1 MRRSWS
7 LGLLVA
13 AWLVTRGLVVW
24 LLRGRHSWVE
34 GDLAYYAASLGS
46 LEELGLG
53 RTLVEYPLPGVVVVA
68 VPWLL
73 AELFASADAY
83 GEVVLLLSLGA
94 DAAFTALL
102 ATHAARTSG
111 SRFAVAVW
119 LLAVPLLGA
128 TAYARF
134 DLVPGLLAGTGL
146 LLAARRPG
154 TAAVSAAL
162 ATGLKLWP
170 ALVLPAL
177 AVTRWSR
184 HTVLVAVSAV
194 GTVLAGATVLVA
206 GWERLVSPLTW
217 QAERGLQIESVAAT
231 PAMLAWA
238 FAPGRHAVGFTE
250 HNAYEVAG
258 PGVGELLLASQVV
271 TLEAVAGLLLL
282 WGVALRRG
290 DRVGTATVA
299 WMSLAAVGAFMVTS
313 KVLSPQY
320 LLWLLPLAA
329 AATAVSPQR
338 SLRAWAALLLV
349 ATGLTQ
355 VVFPELYGHLT
366 GDGELTRSVVVVLA
380 LRNALLLALVVWAA
394 VAAVRGVSA
403 AGRSPAS
410 PRDPRGTTPASVAA
424 ERPTA
429 T

>member
-1 MRRSWS
+1 MRRASS
-7 LGLLVA
+7 VGLLVA

-46 LEELGLG
+46 LDALGPG
-53 RTLVEYPLPGVVVVA
+53 RALVEYPLPGVVVVA

-73 AELFASADAY
+73 AEVFASAEAY
-83 GEVVLLLSLGA
+83 DEVVLVLSLGA
-94 DAAFTALL
+94 DAAFTVLL
-102 ATHAARTSG
+102 AAHARTSG
-111 SRFAVAVW
+111 RTPVTVW

-128 TAYARF
+128 TTYARF
-134 DLVPGLLAGTGL
+134 DLVPGLLAGAGL

-154 TAAVSAAL
+154 VAAVSLAL

-177 AVTRWSR
+177 AVPQWSR
-184 HTVLVAVSAV
+184 RVVVVVVAAV
-194 GTVLAGATVLVA
+194 GAVLATATVAVA
-206 GWERLVSPLTW
+206 GWDRLVSPLTW
-217 QAERGLQIESVAAT
+217 QAERGLQLESVAAT
-231 PAMLAWA
+231 PAVLVWA
-238 FAPGRHAVGFTE
+238 FAPGQHAVGFTE
-250 HNAYEVAG
+250 HNAFEVAG
-258 PGVGELLLASQVV
+258 PGVGELLLVAQVL
-271 TLEAVAGLLLL
+271 TLMAVVGLLVL
-282 WGVALRRG
+282 WGAALRRG
-290 DRVGTATVA
+290 DRVGPATVA

-338 SLRAWAALLLV
+338 SLRAWAGVLLV

-366 GDGELTRSVVVVLA
+366 RDGELTRAVVVVLA
-380 LRNALLLALVVWAA
+380 VRNALLVALVVWAA

-410 PRDPRGTTPASVAA
+410 RRGLRGTTPAPAVAG
-424 ERPTA
+424 RPTA

>member
-1 MRRSWS
+1 MRRVWS
-7 LGLLVA
+7 VGLLVV
-13 AWLVTRGLVVW
+13 AWLLTRGLVVW
-24 LLRGRHSWVE
+24 LLRDRHSWVT
-34 GDLAYYAASLGS
+34 GDLAYYAASLAS
-46 LEELGLG
+46 VEEAGLA

-73 AELFASADAY
+73 AGLFAGQDAY
-83 GEVVLLLSLGA
+83 GEVVLLLSLAA
-94 DAAFTALL
+94 DAAFTVLL
-102 ATHAARTSG
+102 AVHARTSG
-111 SRFAVAVW
+111 RAGVVVW

-134 DLVPGLLAGTGL
+134 DLVPGLLAGAGL
-146 LLAARRPG
+146 LLASRRPG
-154 TAAVSAAL
+154 AAAASAAL

-177 AVTRWSR
+177 AVPRWSR
-184 HTVLVAVSAV
+184 RVVVVAVVTV
-194 GTVLAGATVLVA
+194 GAVLAGATFLAA
-206 GWERLVSPLTW
+206 GWERVVSPLTW

-258 PGVGELLLASQVV
+258 PGVGELLLASQVLTV
-271 TLEAVAGLLLL
+271 AAVVGLLVL
-282 WGVALRRG
+282 WGAALRRG
-290 DRVGTATVA
+290 DRVGPATVA

-329 AATAVSPQR
+329 AAAAGGR
-338 SLRAWAALLLV
+338 GRALRVWAGLLLV

-366 GDGELTRSVVVVLA
+366 GDGDLTGLAVGVLA
-380 LRNALLLALVVWAA
+380 TRNALLLALVVWAA

-410 PRDPRGTTPASVAA
+410 PRGRQGTTPAPADLGT
-424 ERPTA
+424 PTA